1 MTTIDQIIT
10 DWFNNGC
17 NGFLATWFGNFLLI
31 LLSIIMAILL
41 SFLIGFE
48 REFHGHAA
56 GLRTHLL
63 VCVGSCLIM
72 IISVYGFGSAFPNR
86 DPARLAAQVVAGIG
100 FLGAGT
106 IVQTGLDVRGLTT
119 ATTIWIV
126 MAIGLACGS
135 GNFVI
140 ATVATLLSL
149 ICLISFRS
157 IERYLAKRNPVLTLV
172 VPSERPVLK
181 DINQIAA
188 RYGITIL
195 DTRTEII
202 SYQDQS
208 ALRIMMR
215 CLFTGDS
222 QITAFM
228 DDIRFSVRPFALS
241 VSTETN

>member
-1 MTTIDQIIT
+1 MTSIDQEIVR
-10 DWFNNGC
+10 WFNS
-17 NGFLATWFGNFLLI
+17 GFDGATYPEAGNFLL
-31 LLSIIMAILL
+31 LVLSIAMAILL

-63 VCVGSCLIM
+63 VSVGSCLIM
-72 IISVYGFGSAFPNR
+72 IISVYGFSSIFETR

-140 ATVATLLSL
+140 ASVATLLAL
-149 ICLISFRS
+149 MCLVLFRT
-157 IERYLAKRNPVLTLV
+157 IERYLARRNPILTLV

-181 DINQIAA
+181 DIHQIAD

-222 QITAFM
+222 QITSFM
-228 DDIRFSVRPFALS
+228 DDLRFSIRPFALS
-241 VSTETN
+241 VSTQSQ